1 MKIESAYLFVCLLCL
16 SGFKNEPD
24 FNQFAAKF
32 VKGYTA
38 LKIPQL
44 ELSYVA
50 MLKQIKPAEE
60 VKKQTDF
67 FEAIKSEQRKISTA
81 GLTVSQKQDYELI
94 AYETDL
100 NLERL
105 AIEKQWT
112 ANKPKEI
119 SAAGLHSIPN
129 GKAWYAYFLKNWLS
143 ANVTPDDIYKFGL
156 IEVER
161 VKGHIEAIRK
171 QSGLSEEAFYWHLN
185 DKEFFIADP
194 KEVQKQFE
202 RTKDIVYNHLGNVFS
217 PRKIP
222 ALKIEQGANAA
233 MAQTPGY
240 YDNNVFYYNLFG
252 KPYNKRQFDWLF
264 LHEAVPGHHYKS
276 SINSDVKQSKVHQLF
291 YFLGL
296 EEGWGAYVE
305 ELGKD
310 VGVYKTP
317 YDELGKWEWDIVRSV
332 RVPMDIGLNY
342 YGWTDEQALA
352 FWKKNIK
359 NQDEIALREIARV
372 KRWPAQCITYK
383 YGAGQIMQW
392 KQILQKREGTKF
404 NIKSF
409 HDRILNLGSLP
420 VFMVGENVLRAN

>member
-1 MKIESAYLFVCLLCL
+1 
-16 SGFKNEPD
+16 SGFKPQSN
-24 FNQFAAKF
+24 FNQFAGKF
-32 VKGYTA
+32 VAGYKA
-38 LKIPQL
+38 LKVPQL
-44 ELSYVA
+44 ELSYVN
-50 MLKQIKPAEE
+50 MLKQIKSTEE
-60 VKKQTDF
+60 IKKQTDF
-67 FEAIKSEQRKISTA
+67 FESIKSEQKKISTA
-81 GLTVSQKQDYELI
+81 GLTAGQMQDYELI

-105 AIEKQWT
+105 VLEKQWA

-129 GKAWYAYFLKNWLS
+129 GKAWYAYFLKTWLS
-143 ANVTPDDIYKFGL
+143 ANVTPDEIYKFGL
-156 IEVER
+156 SEVER
-161 VKGHIEAIRK
+161 VKGHIETIRK
-171 QSGLSEEAFYWHLN
+171 QSGLNEDAFYKHLN

-202 RTKDIVYNHLGNVFS
+202 HTKDIVYSHLGNVFS

-222 ALKIEQGANAA
+222 ALKIEQGANTA

-276 SINSDVKQSKVHQLF
+276 SINSDVKQSGVHQLF

-305 ELGKD
+305 ELGKN

-392 KQILQKREGTKF
+392 KQILQKRDGAKF
-404 NIKSF
+404 NIKTF
-409 HDRILNLGSLP
+409 HDRVLNLGSLP
-420 VFMVGENVLRAN
+420 VFMAGEIVLKAH

>member
-1 MKIESAYLFVCLLCL
+1 MKIKSVCLFVSLLCL
-16 SGFKNEPD
+16 SGFKPQSN
-24 FNQFAAKF
+24 FNQFAGKF
-32 VKGYTA
+32 VAGYKA

-44 ELSYVA
+44 DLSYVT
-50 MLKQIKPAEE
+50 MLKQIKSAEE
-60 VKKQTDF
+60 IKKQTDF
-67 FEAIKSEQRKISTA
+67 FASIKSEQGKIKTT
-81 GLTVSQKQDYELI
+81 GLTASQKQDYELI

-100 NLERL
+100 NVERL
-105 AIEKQWT
+105 ALEKQWA
-112 ANKPKEI
+112 ANRPKEI
-119 SAAGLHSIPN
+119 SAAGLHTISN
-129 GKAWYAYFLKNWLS
+129 GKAWYAYFLKTWLS
-143 ANVTPDDIYKFGL
+143 AEVTPDEIYKFGL
-156 IEVER
+156 SEVER
-161 VKGHIEAIRK
+161 VKGHIETIRK
-171 QSGLSEEAFYWHLN
+171 QSGLSEDAFYKHLN
-185 DKEFFIADP
+185 AKEFFIADP

-202 RTKDIVYNHLGNVFS
+202 HTKDIVYSSLGNAFS

-240 YDNNVFYYNLFG
+240 YNNNVFYYNLFG
-252 KPYNKRQFDWLF
+252 KPYNKRQVDWLF

-276 SINSDVKQSKVHQLF
+276 SINSDVKQSAVQQLF

-359 NQDEIALREIARV
+359 NQDDIALREIARV

-392 KQILQKREGTKF
+392 KQILQKREGAKF
-404 NIKSF
+404 NIKAF
-409 HDRILNLGSLP
+409 HDKILNLGSLP
-420 VFMVGENVLRAN
+420 VFMVGEIVLKQN

>member
-1 MKIESAYLFVCLLCL
+1 MKIKPICLFISLLC
-16 SGFKNEPD
+16 STGFKNQPD
-24 FNQFAAKF
+24 FNQFTAGF

-44 ELSYVA
+44 DLSYVT
-50 MLKQIKPAEE
+50 MLKQIKSPEE
-60 VKKQTDF
+60 IKRQVVF
-67 FEAIKSEQRKISTA
+67 FESIKSEEKKINIT
-81 GLTVSQKQDYELI
+81 GLTPGQKQDYELI

-105 AIEKQWT
+105 ALEVQWT

-119 SAAGLHSIPN
+119 SSGGLHSVPN
-129 GKAWYAYFLKNWLS
+129 GRTWYAYFLKNWLS
-143 ANVTPDDIYKFGL
+143 ANVTPDEIYKFGL
-156 IEVER
+156 SEVER
-161 VKGHIEAIRK
+161 VKGHIEAIQK
-171 QSGLSEEAFYWHLN
+171 QSGLSEAGFYRHLN
-185 DKEFFIADP
+185 EKEFFIADP

-202 RTKDIVYNHLGNVFS
+202 HTKDIVYSNLDNVFS

-240 YDNNVFYYNLFG
+240 YNNNVFYYNLFG
-252 KPYNKRQFDWLF
+252 KPYNKRQVDWLF

-276 SINSDVKQSKVHQLF
+276 SINSEVKQSAVQQLF

-359 NQDEIALREIARV
+359 NQDDIALREIARV

-392 KQILQKREGTKF
+392 KQALQKREGPKF
-404 NIKSF
+404 NIKTF

-420 VFMVGENVLRAN
+420 VFMVGERVLKAN

>member
-1 MKIESAYLFVCLLCL
+1 MKIKSAYLLVCLLCL
-16 SGFKNEPD
+16 SGFKNEPGFD
-24 FNQFAAKF
+24 QFAARF

-44 ELSYVA
+44 DLSYVT

-60 VKKQTDF
+60 IKRQADF
-67 FEAIKSEQRKISTA
+67 FEAIKSEQKKISTA
-81 GLTVSQKQDYELI
+81 GLTSSQKQDYELI
-94 AYETDL
+94 VYETDL

-105 AIEKQWT
+105 ALEKQWV

-129 GKAWYAYFLKNWLS
+129 GKAWHAYFLKTWLS
-143 ANVTPDDIYKFGL
+143 ANVTPDEIYKFGL
-156 IEVER
+156 SEVER
-161 VKGHIEAIRK
+161 VKEHIEAIQK
-171 QSGLSEEAFYWHLN
+171 QSGLSEAAFYKHLN

-202 RTKDIVYNHLGNVFS
+202 HTKDIVYSHLGNVFS

-296 EEGWGAYVE
+296 EEGSGAYVE

-332 RVPMDIGLNY
+332 RVPLDIGLNY

-359 NQDEIALREIARV
+359 NQDDIALREIARV

-392 KQILQKREGTKF
+392 KQTLQKREGSKF
-404 NIKSF
+404 NIKNF
-409 HDRILNLGSLP
+409 HDKILNLGSLP
-420 VFMVGENVLRAN
+420 VFMVGEIILRAN

>member
-1 MKIESAYLFVCLLCL
+1 MKIKSAYLFVCLLCL

-105 AIEKQWT
+105 ALEKQWT

-156 IEVER
+156 SEVER

-171 QSGLSEEAFYWHLN
+171 QSGLSEDAFYKHLN
-185 DKEFFIADP
+185 DKEFFIANP

-202 RTKDIVYNHLGNVFS
+202 HAKDIVYNHLGNVFS

-305 ELGKD
+305 ELGKE

-359 NQDEIALREIARV
+359 NQDDIALREIARV

-392 KQILQKREGTKF
+392 KQTLQKREGTKF

>member
-1 MKIESAYLFVCLLCL
+1 MKIKSAYLVVCLLCL
-16 SGFKNEPD
+16 SGFKNQPD

-44 ELSYVA
+44 ELSYVN
-50 MLKQIKPAEE
+50 MLKQIKPADEI
-60 VKKQTDF
+60 KKQTDF
-67 FEAIKSEQRKISTA
+67 FEAIKSEQKNISTA
-81 GLTVSQKQDYELI
+81 GLTASQMQDYELI

-105 AIEKQWT
+105 ALEKQWT

-129 GKAWYAYFLKNWLS
+129 GKAWYTYFLKNWLS
-143 ANVTPDDIYKFGL
+143 ANVTPDNIYKFGL
-156 IEVER
+156 SEVER
-161 VKGHIEAIRK
+161 VKGHIEAIQK
-171 QSGLSEEAFYWHLN
+171 QSGLSEAAFYKHLN
-185 DKEFFIADP
+185 DKEFFIANP

-202 RTKDIVYNHLGNVFS
+202 HTKDIVYNHLGNVFS
-217 PRKIP
+217 PHKIP
-222 ALKIEQGANAA
+222 ALKIEQGANAV

-276 SINSDVKQSKVHQLF
+276 SINSDVKQSGVHQLF

-359 NQDEIALREIARV
+359 NQDDIALREIARV

-392 KQILQKREGTKF
+392 KQTLQKREGTKF

>member
-1 MKIESAYLFVCLLCL
+1 MKIKSACLFVCLLCL
-16 SGFKNEPD
+16 SGFRDQPD
-24 FNQFAAKF
+24 FSQFAAKF

-44 ELSYVA
+44 ELSYVN

-60 VKKQTDF
+60 IKKQTDF
-67 FEAIKSEQRKISTA
+67 FETIKSEQKKISTA
-81 GLTVSQKQDYELI
+81 GLTASQKQDYELI
-94 AYETDL
+94 SYETDL
-100 NLERL
+100 NLDRL
-105 AIEKQWT
+105 ALEKQWV

-129 GKAWYAYFLKNWLS
+129 GKAWYAYFLKTWLS
-143 ANVTPDDIYKFGL
+143 ANVTPDEIYKFGL
-156 IEVER
+156 SEVER
-161 VKGHIEAIRK
+161 VKGHIEAIQK
-171 QSGLSEEAFYWHLN
+171 QSGLSDEAFYKHLN

-194 KEVQKQFE
+194 KEVQKHFE
-202 RTKDIVYNHLGNVFS
+202 LTKDIVYNHLGNVFS

-359 NQDEIALREIARV
+359 NQDDIALREIARV

-392 KQILQKREGTKF
+392 KQTLQKREGTKF
-404 NIKSF
+404 DIKNF

-420 VFMVGENVLRAN
+420 VFMVGESVLRAN